1 MGLTTSPRVFTK
13 IMKPVFA
20 HLRAR
25 GFRSSAYIDDSCLQG
40 TSRSECQNNL
50 DATVELMDSLGV
62 TVHPKKSVLI
72 PRKQITFLGFI
83 LCSETMSVR
92 LTTERMEELL

>member
-25 GFRSSAYIDDSCLQG
+25 GFISSAYIDDSCLQG
-40 TSRSECQNNL
+40 TSRSECQNNVV
-50 DATVELMDSLGV
+50 ATVELMDSLGFDIHV
-62 TVHPKKSVLI
+62 SIV
-72 PRKQITFLGFI
+72 
-83 LCSETMSVR
+83 
-92 LTTERMEELL
+92 

>member
-25 GFRSSAYIDDSCLQG
+25 GLISSAYIDDSCLQG
-40 TSRSECQNNL
+40 TSRSECQNNVV
-50 DATVELMDSLGV
+50 ATVELMDSLGFDISIV
-62 TVHPKKSVLI
+62 
-72 PRKQITFLGFI
+72 
-83 LCSETMSVR
+83 
-92 LTTERMEELL
+92 